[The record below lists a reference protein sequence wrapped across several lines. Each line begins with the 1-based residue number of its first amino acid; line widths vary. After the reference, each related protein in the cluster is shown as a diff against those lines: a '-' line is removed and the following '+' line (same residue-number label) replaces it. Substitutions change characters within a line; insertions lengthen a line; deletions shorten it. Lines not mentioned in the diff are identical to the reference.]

1 MYFHT
6 IPYYGQYKT
15 RSFFMNINIVPLQF
29 DLNSTEPLYAQL
41 FHYLKDLIIKG
52 DLAFGDKLPAIRSF
66 AKALEVNN
74 ITVIN
79 AYKQLEHTGY
89 VTSKQ
94 GSGYYVSKRL
104 TEEASVFTPKPL
116 YQQELIN
123 FSSASPDPGIFPT
136 ETFKEYIVEV
146 MDRDKGYAFGY
157 QEVNGFMKLREV
169 LAQF

>member
-1 MYFHT
+1 MLF
-6 IPYYGQYKT
+6 
-15 RSFFMNINIVPLQF
+15 RSK
-29 DLNSTEPLYAQL
+29 E
-41 FHYLKDLIIKG
+41 LIIKG
-52 DLAFGDKLPAIRSF
+52 DLAFGDKLPPIRSF
-66 AKALEVNN
+66 AKTLEVNN

-79 AYKQLEHTGY
+79 AYKQLEHTVY

-104 TEEASVFTPKPL
+104 TEEASTFTPEPIDVST
-116 YQQELIN
+116 LIN

-146 MDRDKGYAFGY
+146 MERDKGYAFGY

-169 LAQF
+169 LVDFLLETYDIRTNADCIQMVSGDRKSVV